1 MKKIQEQTG
10 NDSVCTEEKKRKLEE
25 LNVIDDFL
33 MNAAASDA
41 EGGEEFCRRILST
54 LLRKD
59 IGRVH
64 VNAQKVIPAGTPSLR
79 GIRMDV
85 EVLEETESAWNVY
98 DIEPCKYHKK
108 GLEKSNRFYQAR
120 IDSRYL
126 ESGERDFRKLPNLY
140 IITILPYDPFGEDYM
155 MYQFYNQCEE
165 VPGLAYGDGLR
176 YIYFNTKGKKGG
188 SPSIQE
194 MLQYFQES
202 TEMNAKGENLQR
214 IHDHVKKVKI
224 LPEVREEFMRLNDI
238 IYYEREEAAK
248 EASKKA
254 DRNRAVQDILEL
266 LKEYGEPSEN
276 LQSRLEKETDNALL
290 KKWLKLAAKSE
301 TLEDFEKKM

>member
-1 MKKIQEQTG
+1 M
-10 NDSVCTEEKKRKLEE
+10 CTEEKKRKLEE

-41 EGGEEFCRRILST
+41 E
-54 LLRKD
+54 
-59 IGRVH
+59 
-64 VNAQKVIPAGTPSLR
+64 
-79 GIRMDV
+79 
-85 EVLEETESAWNVY
+85 
-98 DIEPCKYHKK
+98 
-108 GLEKSNRFYQAR
+108 
-120 IDSRYL
+120 
-126 ESGERDFRKLPNLY
+126 
-140 IITILPYDPFGEDYM
+140 LPYDPFGEDYM

-224 LPEVREEFMRLNDI
+224 LPEVREEFMRLDDI

-248 EASKKA
+248 EASEKA

-276 LQSRLEKETDNALL
+276 LRSRLEKETDNALL

>member
-1 MKKIQEQTG
+1 
-10 NDSVCTEEKKRKLEE
+10 
-25 LNVIDDFL
+25 
-33 MNAAASDA
+33 
-41 EGGEEFCRRILST
+41 
-54 LLRKD
+54 
-59 IGRVH
+59 
-64 VNAQKVIPAGTPSLR
+64 
-79 GIRMDV
+79 MDV

-188 SPSIQE
+188 SPAIQE

-224 LPEVREEFMRLNDI
+224 LPEVREEFMRLDDI

-248 EASKKA
+248 EASEKA

-276 LQSRLEKETDNALL
+276 LRSRLEKETDNALL

>member
-1 MKKIQEQTG
+1 
-10 NDSVCTEEKKRKLEE
+10 
-25 LNVIDDFL
+25 
-33 MNAAASDA
+33 
-41 EGGEEFCRRILST
+41 
-54 LLRKD
+54 
-59 IGRVH
+59 
-64 VNAQKVIPAGTPSLR
+64 
-79 GIRMDV
+79 
-85 EVLEETESAWNVY
+85 
-98 DIEPCKYHKK
+98 
-108 GLEKSNRFYQAR
+108 
-120 IDSRYL
+120 
-126 ESGERDFRKLPNLY
+126 
-140 IITILPYDPFGEDYM
+140 M

-224 LPEVREEFMRLNDI
+224 LPEVREEFMRLDDI

-248 EASKKA
+248 EASEKA

-276 LQSRLEKETDNALL
+276 LRSRLEKETDNALL

-301 TLEDFEKKM
+301 TLEDFEKRCRTRLRE